1 MNPNSDMMGSTGVS
15 PVPVGVPP
23 TGSGSSDVTHLTDLT
38 NLTHS
43 SPSDPSGSASQSPT
57 LSLSPAIRAQ
67 LGIAVTPDSADPDLL
82 HIRAS
87 DATLDRYKEVIVA
100 SGWRLE
106 NYLRN
111 PVIQNAHQYGDIIFT
126 IGRAEKTWVSG
137 NALLQTWRFA
147 SNENPFAK
155 IARDLYRGKFL
166 QAASVGFLPLKW
178 EDPTS
183 DHGGASYAS
192 PNMAGTQVPRR
203 RYLEQELLE
212 VSAVGIPAN
221 PNALTLALKAGA
233 IEHSDLRELFQLLK
247 HLLRSADAPSD
258 LDCGGSTPPSIPKF
272 GVPPSGGPVSPIPS
286 HLAELLPSLRFL
298 RSLLFQNSTSNH
310 KSQ

>member
-1 MNPNSDMMGSTGVS
+1 MNSVS
-15 PVPVGVPP
+15 EISNMKSEIPDSP
-23 TGSGSSDVTHLTDLT
+23 LRDLRDSVV
-38 NLTHS
+38 N
-43 SPSDPSGSASQSPT
+43 P
-57 LSLSPAIRAQ
+57 IRAQ
-67 LGIAVTPDSADPDLL
+67 LAIETTPDSADSDLL

-87 DATLDRYKEVIVA
+87 DETLDRYKEVIVA

-126 IGRAEKTWVSG
+126 IGRAEKTWVNG

-166 QAASVGFLPLKW
+166 QAASVGFVPLKW
-178 EDPTS
+178 EDAS
-183 DHGGASYAS
+183 LDLDHDHALAPS
-192 PNMAGTQVPRR
+192 QIRR

-233 IEHSDLRELFQLLK
+233 VEESDLRELFQLLK
-247 HLLRSADAPSD
+247 HLVSDRNADLQSASGSEISNVKSEINTATVYRPLITDPRDDHSSKNPLIHSSVFTQLACQLRDVARILKHQQQPPQGAP
-258 LDCGGSTPPSIPKF
+258 LQTIGGGNRKENQP
-272 GVPPSGGPVSPIPS
+272 
-286 HLAELLPSLRFL
+286 
-298 RSLLFQNSTSNH
+298 
-310 KSQ
+310 

>member
-1 MNPNSDMMGSTGVS
+1 MNSTS
-15 PVPVGVPP
+15 ENIR
-23 TGSGSSDVTHLTDLT
+23 SEIGSSCPSRPYVENSASHAPTF
-38 NLTHS
+38 
-43 SPSDPSGSASQSPT
+43 SPSSV
-57 LSLSPAIRAQ
+57 IRAQ
-67 LGIAVTPDSADPDLL
+67 LSIETSVDSADPDIL
-82 HIRAS
+82 HMRAS
-87 DATLDRYKEVIVA
+87 DETLDRYKEVIVA

-166 QAASVGFLPLKW
+166 QAASVGFIPLKW
-178 EDPTS
+178 EDVEGSP
-183 DHGGASYAS
+183 GAAGLG
-192 PNMAGTQVPRR
+192 MAGTLVPRR
-203 RYLEQELLE
+203 RYTEQELIE

-233 IEHSDLRELFQLLK
+233 IEKSDLRELFQLLK
-247 HLLRSADAPSD
+247 HIVAADVSPWHISPTSSDSSYQSDSVSSVFNQPAFRALARQARDIARQFQQPQQQPPQGAP
-258 LDCGGSTPPSIPKF
+258 LNQTI
-272 GVPPSGGPVSPIPS
+272 SGGNQKEN
-286 HLAELLPSLRFL
+286 L
-298 RSLLFQNSTSNH
+298 
-310 KSQ
+310 

>member
-1 MNPNSDMMGSTGVS
+1 MN
-15 PVPVGVPP
+15 
-23 TGSGSSDVTHLTDLT
+23 SSEIS
-38 NLTHS
+38 NMNCEIPS
-43 SPSDPSGSASQSPT
+43 SVV
-57 LSLSPAIRAQ
+57 RAQ
-67 LGIAVTPDSADPDLL
+67 LAIETTLDSADPDLL

-87 DATLDRYKEVIVA
+87 DETLDRYKEVIVA

-166 QAASVGFLPLKW
+166 QAASVGFVPLRW
-178 EDPTS
+178 ED
-183 DHGGASYAS
+183 
-192 PNMAGTQVPRR
+192 GTEKSAFTR
-203 RYLEQELLE
+203 RYTEQELLE

-221 PNALTLALKAGA
+221 PNALTLALRAGA
-233 IEHSDLRELFQLLK
+233 VQESDLRE
-247 HLLRSADAPSD
+247 
-258 LDCGGSTPPSIPKF
+258 
-272 GVPPSGGPVSPIPS
+272 
-286 HLAELLPSLRFL
+286 
-298 RSLLFQNSTSNH
+298 
-310 KSQ
+310 